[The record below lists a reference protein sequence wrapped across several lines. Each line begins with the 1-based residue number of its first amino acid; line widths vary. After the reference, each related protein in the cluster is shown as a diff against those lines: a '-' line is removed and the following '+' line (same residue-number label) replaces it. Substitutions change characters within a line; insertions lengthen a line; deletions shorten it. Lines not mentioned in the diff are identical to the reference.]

1 LFTLKDNVMVN
12 TAYIVI
18 GGILLILIGV
28 LILTRDKKK

>member
-1 LFTLKDNVMVN
+1 MVN